1 MTSSPP
7 DPVFEQPWHAQLFAL
22 TVSLNE
28 QGYFSWPEWAE
39 KFGATLKI
47 HGVARS
53 LNGGEE
59 YFLAWLDALEGFL
72 SGRGLAQTDEMRVLK
87 EAWTEAYLSTPH
99 GSPVSIG

>member
-1 MTSSPP
+1 MTSTPP

-39 KFGATLKI
+39 KFGTTLKI
-47 HGVARS
+47 HGLSRS
-53 LNGGEE
+53 LNGGED

-72 SGRGLAQTDEMRVLK
+72 SGAGWRKRMKCACLK
-87 EAWTEAYLSTPH
+87 KH
-99 GSPVSIG
+99 

>member
-1 MTSSPP
+1 MTSTPP

-47 HGVARS
+47 HGVSRS
-53 LNGGEE
+53 LNGGED

-72 SGRGLAQTDEMRVLK
+72 SGRGLAQTDEMRMLK
-87 EAWTEAYLSTPH
+87 EGWTEAYLSTPH
-99 GSPVSIG
+99 GSPVSID